1 MSSQDAAAPARLRQ
15 SAPGATEY
23 ALLAGISLAWGTSYM
38 FTKIAVAAVPP
49 LTLIAV
55 RTVIAAASMLGL
67 VAAYSRPIRL
77 TRRDLAAF
85 ALVGLSANAAPLCL
99 IAISVAH
106 VHSSVTAT
114 TLALVPL
121 ITAFLAVFRGDYP
134 SFRNIAGILV
144 GLAGIAMLF
153 GPDAFASFGDSARGL
168 VSAIGASM
176 VFAASL
182 FAMALV
188 RHHDAL
194 VVTALSLTSAALWT
208 IPIALLVDGVP
219 QALPGLG
226 VMGAVLVL
234 ALWNT
239 AASNLL
245 MFALVPRAGPAFTSY
260 NNYLVPAVA
269 VVCGTIFLGEPLTF
283 RAVIGVVLVLAGVAI
298 STFRLRPSLP
308 IGSSQ

>member
-1 MSSQDAAAPARLRQ
+1 L
-15 SAPGATEY
+15 AT
-23 ALLAGISLAWGTSYM
+23 
-38 FTKIAVAAVPP
+38 
-49 LTLIAV
+49 
-55 RTVIAAASMLGL
+55 
-67 VAAYSRPIRL
+67 
-77 TRRDLAAF
+77 
-85 ALVGLSANAAPLCL
+85 
-99 IAISVAH
+99 
-106 VHSSVTAT
+106 
-114 TLALVPL
+114 
-121 ITAFLAVFRGDYP
+121 
-134 SFRNIAGILV
+134 
-144 GLAGIAMLF
+144 
-153 GPDAFASFGDSARGL
+153 ARGL